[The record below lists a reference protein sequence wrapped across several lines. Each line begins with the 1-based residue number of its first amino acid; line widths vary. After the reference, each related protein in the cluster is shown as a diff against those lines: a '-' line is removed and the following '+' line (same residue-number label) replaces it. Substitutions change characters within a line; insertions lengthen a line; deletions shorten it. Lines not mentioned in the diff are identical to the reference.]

1 MPVPLIWA
9 SSGPRFRALM
19 GESLLDEL
27 KRYVA
32 FCPADETALREL
44 CAAATPHFPEIAG
57 VFYERILAHA
67 EARRA
72 LTGGE
77 SRVGQL
83 RVTLVRWMG
92 EALGGPWDEA
102 WWESHCRIGRVHVRI
117 DLPQHYMFGAMNLI
131 RTELGKVIARTWS
144 GDAPRRERI
153 QLALG
158 KVLDLELAIM
168 LHTYRE
174 DLASRVSRS
183 ERLATFGQ
191 LIGSIGHDLR
201 NPLGVIESSLF
212 ILRGRLG
219 EDDRVRKHIDRI
231 GEQVRRSNEI
241 ISGLL
246 DMVNDRPLPRER
258 VRLTALLNEAA
269 DSVPRPAEVAL
280 TVVGVEGLD
289 VVGDAS
295 QLRQALVNLILNAV
309 EAASP
314 AGEVRVLAR
323 REGTAA
329 AIDVEDTG
337 PGVAEAVR
345 GRVFEP
351 LITTKELGS
360 GLGLA
365 LVKRVAE
372 RHGGSVGHEPCSGG
386 GARFTLRLP
395 GP

>member
-1 MPVPLIWA
+1 
-9 SSGPRFRALM
+9 M

-27 KRYVA
+27 KRYVG
-32 FCPADETALREL
+32 FCPADEAALREL
-44 CAAATPHFPEIAG
+44 CTAATPHFPEIASA
-57 VFYERILAHA
+57 FYERILSHA

-77 SRVGQL
+77 SRVGHL

-117 DLPQHYMFGAMNLI
+117 DLPQHYMFGAMNLV
-131 RTELGKVIARTWS
+131 RAEFAKVTDRTWAD
-144 GDAPRRERI
+144 DAPRRE
-153 QLALG
+153 QVQMALG

-174 DLASRVSRS
+174 DLVSRVSRS

-212 ILRGRLG
+212 LLRGRVG
-219 EDDRVRKHIDRI
+219 EDERVRKHIDRI
-231 GEQVRRSNEI
+231 GDQVRLSNEI

-246 DMVNDRPLPRER
+246 DMVRDRPLPRER
-258 VRLTALLNEAA
+258 VPVTALLNGAA
-269 DSVPRPAEVAL
+269 DSVPRPSEVAL
-280 TVVGVEGLD
+280 TVQGLEGLD
-289 VVGDAS
+289 VVGDAT

-309 EAASP
+309 QAASP
-314 AGEVRVLAR
+314 AGEVRVRVR
-323 REGTAA
+323 REGSTA

-337 PGVAEAVR
+337 PGVAESVR
-345 GRVFEP
+345 GRLFEP
-351 LITTKELGS
+351 LITTKDHGS

-372 RHGGSVGHEPCSGG
+372 RHGGSVGHEPCPGR
-386 GARFTLRLP
+386 GARFTLRIP
-395 GP
+395 VP